1 MMAIWKNKSVYI
13 LCLFFV
19 AVFAQ
24 KVQTKNG
31 TAKLEASVPS
41 FEEVKAVTNTASCV
55 LNVDNGEIASL
66 ILIKSFRFKIALMEE
81 HFNENYMESHLFPK
95 AIFRGKVDAWDKT
108 KLTAK
113 PTKFLLKGKMEMHG
127 KSKET
132 DIEVMI
138 SVNNR
143 KYTLTSDFELNT
155 DDFGIVIPKIVS
167 NKVSKKV
174 LVNLDFKLE

>member
-13 LCLFFV
+13 LSLFFV

-55 LNVDNGEIASL
+55 LNLENGEIASL
-66 ILIKSFRFKIALMEE
+66 VLIKSFRFKIALMEE

-108 KLTAK
+108 RLSAK

-127 KSKET
+127 KSKEIE
-132 DIEVMI
+132 IEVMI
-138 SVNNR
+138 SVING

-174 LVNLDFKLE
+174 QVNLDFKLE

>member
-1 MMAIWKNKSVYI
+1 MAIWKNKWVYI

-24 KVQTKNG
+24 KVQTKSG
-31 TAKLEASVPS
+31 TVKFEASVPS

-55 LNVDNGEIASL
+55 FNVNNGEIASL

-108 KLTAK
+108 TLTAK

-127 KSKET
+127 KSKEIE
-132 DIEVMI
+132 IEVMI
-138 SVNNR
+138 SVING

-155 DDFGIVIPKIVS
+155 DDFGILIPKIVS

-174 LVNLDFKLE
+174 QVSLDFKLE